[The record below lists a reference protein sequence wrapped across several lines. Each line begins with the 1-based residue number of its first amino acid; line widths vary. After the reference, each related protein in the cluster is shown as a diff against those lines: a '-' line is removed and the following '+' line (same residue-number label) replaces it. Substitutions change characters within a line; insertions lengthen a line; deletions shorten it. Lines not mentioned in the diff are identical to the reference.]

1 MALIVEDG
9 TGKADAES
17 YISVADATAYHAARG
32 NAAWATLA
40 SDTVREQLLR
50 RATEYMLESYR
61 QRWQGYRISSTQA
74 LDWPRAGVC
83 VDGYLIAINI
93 VPVEVQ
99 RACAELALKAATA
112 DLAADVGQ
120 TARRVKVGPIE
131 KEYAPNASPVK
142 RYRAVDLLLA
152 PFLSGSD
159 MNIKVVRA

>member
-1 MALIVEDG
+1 
-9 TGKADAES
+9 
-17 YISVADATAYHAARG
+17 
-32 NAAWATLA
+32 
-40 SDTVREQLLR
+40 
-50 RATEYMLESYR
+50 
-61 QRWQGYRISSTQA
+61 
-74 LDWPRAGVC
+74 
-83 VDGYLIAINI
+83 
-93 VPVEVQ
+93 VQ

-159 MNIKVVRA
+159 MNIRVVRA